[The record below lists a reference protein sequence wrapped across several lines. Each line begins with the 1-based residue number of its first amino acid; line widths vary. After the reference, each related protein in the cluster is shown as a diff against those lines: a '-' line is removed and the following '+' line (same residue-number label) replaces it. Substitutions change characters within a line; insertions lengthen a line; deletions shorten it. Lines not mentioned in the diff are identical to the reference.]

1 MAKARRDIGKSER
14 DSNMNYTEKL
24 KETISRLR
32 AYNRW
37 RRGDDERSFDE
48 LGISTKQIGLDIEFI
63 CDEMEK
69 EIEI

>member
-1 MAKARRDIGKSER
+1 
-14 DSNMNYTEKL
+14 MNYTEKL
-24 KETISRLR
+24 KETICRLR

-37 RRGDDERSFDE
+37 RRGDDERSFVE
-48 LGISTKQIGLDIEFI
+48 LGISRIQIGLDIEFI

>member
-1 MAKARRDIGKSER
+1 
-14 DSNMNYTEKL
+14 MNYTDKL

-37 RRGDDERSFDE
+37 RRGDDERSFEE
-48 LGISTKQIGLDIEFI
+48 LGISTKQIGLDIEAV

>member
-1 MAKARRDIGKSER
+1 MKST
-14 DSNMNYTEKL
+14 DDL

-48 LGISTKQIGLDIEFI
+48 LGISTKQIGLDIEVI

-69 EIEI
+69 EIEL

>member
-1 MAKARRDIGKSER
+1 
-14 DSNMNYTEKL
+14 MNSIDDL

-37 RRGDDERSFDE
+37 RRGDDERFFWE
-48 LGISTKQIGLDIEFI
+48 LGISSKQISLDIEAI

>member
-1 MAKARRDIGKSER
+1 
-14 DSNMNYTEKL
+14 MNYTDDL

-37 RRGDDERSFDE
+37 RRGDDERFFWE
-48 LGISTKQIGLDIEFI
+48 LGISSKQIGLDIEAI

-69 EIEI
+69 EIEL

>member
-1 MAKARRDIGKSER
+1 
-14 DSNMNYTEKL
+14 MNYTEKL

-32 AYNRW
+32 AFSRW

>member
-1 MAKARRDIGKSER
+1 MLSMERKQKA
-14 DSNMNYTEKL
+14 MNYTEKL
-24 KETISRLR
+24 KETLSRLR

-48 LGISTKQIGLDIEFI
+48 LGISTKQIGLDIETI

>member
-1 MAKARRDIGKSER
+1 
-14 DSNMNYTEKL
+14 MNYTEKL
-24 KETISRLR
+24 KKAISRLR

-37 RRGDDERSFDE
+37 RRGDDERGFDE
-48 LGISTKQIGLDIEFI
+48 LGISTKQIGLDIETI

>member
-1 MAKARRDIGKSER
+1 
-14 DSNMNYTEKL
+14 MNYTEKL

-48 LGISTKQIGLDIEFI
+48 LGISTKQIGLDIEAI
-63 CDEMEK
+63 CKEMEK

>member
-1 MAKARRDIGKSER
+1 
-14 DSNMNYTEKL
+14 MNYTDKL

-37 RRGDDERSFDE
+37 RRGDDERSFNK
-48 LGISTKQIGLDIEFI
+48 LGISQKQIGLDIETI